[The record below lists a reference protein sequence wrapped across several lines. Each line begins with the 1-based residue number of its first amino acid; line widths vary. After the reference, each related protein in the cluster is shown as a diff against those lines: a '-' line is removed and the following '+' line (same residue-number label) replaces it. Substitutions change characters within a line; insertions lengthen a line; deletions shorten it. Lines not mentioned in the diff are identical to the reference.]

1 MDSKKKKES
10 EAKAHV
16 AAKSARS
23 SMKSS
28 AGSVREKAKSI
39 VPKSRGREITEG
51 KKIKSY

>member
-1 MDSKKKKES
+1 MDLKKKKES

-23 SMKSS
+23 SMKST
-28 AGSVREKAKSI
+28 AGNKRDKAKSI
-39 VPKSRGREITEG
+39 VPKSRGRVITEG